1 MGQVAYRMEEMI
13 FNLADTHFFFN
24 DVEVRRHNQTSDF
37 KYTGYSIIEI
47 RTRLTRRLVKAKSLT
62 KMLYSIRNLILYVFG
77 LLRVI
82 NCSIFDIPV
91 GL

>member
-24 DVEVRRHNQTSDF
+24 DVEVRRQNQTSDF
-37 KYTGYSIIEI
+37 IYTGYSIVET
-47 RTRLTRRLVKAKSLT
+47 RTRLMRLEKAKSLT

-82 NCSIFDIPV
+82 NFETLFLIF
-91 GL
+91 L